1 MLMVTVCTAQTDS
14 AAAKVEKMMY
24 DFKAK
29 SNNFKTNTQSTIQ
42 RELEKL
48 RHIKEQPY
56 QQQQLDAI
64 KQWQEAA
71 AKLSAQESKQV
82 EAAAQQEQQLQQL
95 QLEQL
100 DQIKSLHPDD
110 VFEKPGQPAIPLPAP
125 REATDIKRLYPSAAE
140 TRRPRLK
147 GPTQFDSRIE
157 LFQLDVLY
165 EQDRRILFN
174 AASVGLVIRKE
185 NLEAVTDSF
194 FRINTSL
201 TLGNKY
207 KLCPGQAFVKQ
218 PVAGEGTA
226 FLIQGD
232 QPRMMTAGHVFSEP
246 IDHYAIIFGFE
257 MENEVG
263 AYETLIP
270 IQNLYYPEQI
280 TFKDD
285 ALDIAVFTLNKP
297 TDRRLLPL
305 AAREPVTGE
314 EVYMIGYPCGL
325 PVKVALNAG
334 VKENNHPQYFFTSL
348 DAFQGNSGSPVFSM
362 NTHEII
368 GVLVSGEVDFI
379 WNGSCNQVTVCS
391 IPFCKGEKAIRIS
404 AIQKA
409 TE

>member
-1 MLMVTVCTAQTDS
+1 MATVGAAQTDS
-14 AAAKVEKMMY
+14 VAAKVEKMMI

-29 SNNFKTNTQSTIQ
+29 SNNFKTNRQSTIQ

-48 RHIKEQPY
+48 RYIKEQPY

-71 AKLSAQESKQV
+71 AKLSVQESKQV
-82 EAAAQQEQQLQQL
+82 EAAAQQEQQLQ
-95 QLEQL
+95 L

-110 VFEKPGQPAIPLPAP
+110 EFEKPLPAAPLLSP
-125 REATDIKRLYPSAAE
+125 RASTDIKAIHTSAAE
-140 TRRPRLK
+140 TRRARLK

-194 FRINTSL
+194 FRINTGL
-201 TLGNKY
+201 TLGSKY
-207 KLCPGQAFVKQ
+207 KLCPGQAFAKQ

-232 QPRMMTAGHVFSEP
+232 QPRMMTAGHVFSES

-270 IQNLYYPEQI
+270 IQNLYYPKQI

-297 TDRRLLPL
+297 TDRQLLPL

-362 NTHEII
+362 TTHEII

-379 WNGSCNQVTVCS
+379 WNGSCNQVTICS

-409 TE
+409 GE

>member
-1 MLMVTVCTAQTDS
+1 MKRTFISLWCMLMFTVCTAQTDS
-14 AAAKVEKMMY
+14 AAVLLQKVMDY
-24 DFKAK
+24 KAK
-29 SNNFKTNTQSTIQ
+29 SNNFKTNKQSTFE
-42 RELEKL
+42 REAEKL
-48 RHIKEQPY
+48 ESIKTKQY
-56 QQQQLDAI
+56 QQQQLEAI
-64 KQWQEAA
+64 KQQLDA
-71 AKLSAQESKQV
+71 AKLSVQEIKQV
-82 EAAAQQEQQLQQL
+82 EAAAQQQ
-95 QLEQL
+95 QL

-110 VFEKPGQPAIPLPAP
+110 EFEKPLPSVPPRAP
-125 REATDIKRLYPSAAE
+125 TDTKGIYISEAE
-140 TRRPRLK
+140 TRRARLK

-194 FRINTSL
+194 FRINTGL
-201 TLGNKY
+201 TLGTKY
-207 KLCPGQAFVKQ
+207 KLCPGQAFAKQ

-232 QPRMMTAGHVFSEP
+232 QPRMMTAGHVFSES

-270 IQNLYYPEQI
+270 IQHLYYPEKI

-305 AAREPVTGE
+305 SAREPVTGE

-362 NTHEII
+362 STHEII
-368 GVLVSGEVDFI
+368 GVLVSGEVDFT
-379 WNGSCNQVTVCS
+379 WNGSCNQVTICS

-409 TE
+409 AE

>member
-1 MLMVTVCTAQTDS
+1 MI
-14 AAAKVEKMMY
+14 Y

-29 SNNFKTNTQSTIQ
+29 NNSFKINKQSTTE
-42 RELEKL
+42 REAEKIL
-48 RHIKEQPY
+48 NMRDKPN
-56 QQQQLDAI
+56 QQQQQEAI
-64 KQWQEAA
+64 RQLLEAA
-71 AKLSAQESKQV
+71 AKLTVQETKQV
-82 EAAAQQEQQLQQL
+82 EAAAKQEQADQQKG
-95 QLEQL
+95 
-100 DQIKSLHPDD
+100 IHPDD
-110 VFEKPGQPAIPLPAP
+110 TRERPGIPEPKAVHP
-125 REATDIKRLYPSAAE
+125 DEVHE
-140 TRRPRLK
+140 TRQTRLK
-147 GPTQFDSRIE
+147 GPAQFDSRIE
-157 LFQLDVLY
+157 LFQLDVLI
-165 EQDRRILFN
+165 EPQRRILFN

-194 FRINTSL
+194 YRINTSL
-201 TLGNKY
+201 TLGDKY
-207 KLCPGQAFVKQ
+207 KLCPGQAFAKQ

-232 QPRMMTAGHVFSEP
+232 QPRMMTASHVFSES

-257 MENEVG
+257 MENAVG

-285 ALDIAVFTLNKP
+285 ALDIAIFTLNKS

-305 AAREPVTGE
+305 SAKEPALEE

-325 PVKVALNAG
+325 PAKVALNAG
-334 VKENNHPQYFFTSL
+334 VEENSHPQFFYTSL

-362 NTHEII
+362 RTHEII
-368 GVLVSGEVDFI
+368 GVLVSGEVDFV
-379 WNGSCNQVTVCS
+379 WNGSCNQVTICS

-404 AIQKA
+404 TIQRA

>member
-1 MLMVTVCTAQTDS
+1 MKRTFISLWYMLMATVCAAQTDS
-14 AAAKVEKMMY
+14 AAAKVEKIMLEL
-24 DFKAK
+24 KAQ
-29 SNNFKTNTQSTIQ
+29 SNNFKTNKQSTAE
-42 RELEKL
+42 REAEKL
-48 RHIKEQPY
+48 MNIKAMQY
-56 QQQQLDAI
+56 QYQQLDAI
-64 KQWQEAA
+64 KQQLNTNT
-71 AKLSAQESKQV
+71 KLSVKEIKLIQT
-82 EAAAQQEQQLQQL
+82 AAQQQ
-95 QLEQL
+95 QL
-100 DQIKSLHPDD
+100 DQVLQQETVHPDPSEASQPQSKALDED
-110 VFEKPGQPAIPLPAP
+110 VIE
-125 REATDIKRLYPSAAE
+125 T
-140 TRRPRLK
+140 TRRARLK

-194 FRINTSL
+194 FRINTGL
-201 TLGNKY
+201 TLGTKY
-207 KLCPGQAFVKQ
+207 KLCPGQAFAKQ

-232 QPRMMTAGHVFSEP
+232 QPRMMTAGHVFSES

-270 IQNLYYPEQI
+270 IQHIYYPEQI

-305 AAREPVTGE
+305 SAREPVTGE

-362 NTHEII
+362 STHEII
-368 GVLVSGEVDFI
+368 GVLVSGEVDFT
-379 WNGSCNQVTVCS
+379 WNGSCNQVTICS

-409 TE
+409 AE

>member
-1 MLMVTVCTAQTDS
+1 MLMGIVCAAQTDS
-14 AAAKVEKMMY
+14 GAAKVEKMMF

-29 SNNFKTNTQSTIQ
+29 NNNFKINKQSTTE
-42 RELEKL
+42 REAEKL
-48 RHIKEQPY
+48 MNIKAQPY

-64 KQWQEAA
+64 KKLRDAA
-71 AKLSAQESKQV
+71 TKLSVQETKQV
-82 EAAAQQEQQLQQL
+82 EAAAQQQ
-95 QLEQL
+95 QLEQV
-100 DQIKSLHPDD
+100 KSLHPDD
-110 VFEKPGQPAIPLPAP
+110 EFETPGAAPGPEAIY
-125 REATDIKRLYPSAAE
+125 TSAAE
-140 TRRPRLK
+140 TRRNRLR
-147 GPTQFDSRIE
+147 GPTPSDSRIE

-174 AASVGLVIRKE
+174 AASVGLVIRRE

-194 FRINTSL
+194 FRINTGL

-207 KLCPGQAFVKQ
+207 KLCPGQAFAKQ

-232 QPRMMTAGHVFSEP
+232 EPRMMTAGHVFSES

-270 IQNLYYPEQI
+270 IQNLYYPEKI

-285 ALDIAVFTLNKP
+285 ALDIAIFTLNKP

-305 AAREPVTGE
+305 ASKEPATGE

-334 VKENNHPQYFFTSL
+334 VKENSHPQYFFTSL

-379 WNGSCNQVTVCS
+379 WNGSCNQVTICS

-409 TE
+409 AE